1 MTSAQVRRAVV
12 AGGLAVLGFAF
23 AAFGPPFCPT
33 ALFFGLPCPG
43 CGLTRAT
50 VAMLQGDFGA
60 ALQLHPLAP
69 VLVPLFGGAVAL
81 ALLDYVRGPEL
92 RRATPSWWT
101 SRAATFAFSGLLAVL
116 VGVWLARFAGYL
128 GGPVP
133 VESFRDL
140 EARWLTP
147 PAN

>member
-1 MTSAQVRRAVV
+1 MASVQVRRALV
-12 AGGLAVLGFAF
+12 AAGLAVLGFVF

-33 ALFFGLPCPG
+33 ALIFDIPCPG

-50 VAMLQGDFGA
+50 VAMLRGEMGA
-60 ALQLHPLAP
+60 ALHLHPLAP
-69 VLVPLFGGAVAL
+69 ILVPLFGGAVAL
-81 ALLDYVRGPEL
+81 ALIDYVRGPT
-92 RRATPSWWT
+92 RRRVMPAWWT

-116 VGVWLARFAGYL
+116 VGVWLARFAGYF

-140 EARWLTP
+140 EARFRTP
-147 PAN
+147 HAH